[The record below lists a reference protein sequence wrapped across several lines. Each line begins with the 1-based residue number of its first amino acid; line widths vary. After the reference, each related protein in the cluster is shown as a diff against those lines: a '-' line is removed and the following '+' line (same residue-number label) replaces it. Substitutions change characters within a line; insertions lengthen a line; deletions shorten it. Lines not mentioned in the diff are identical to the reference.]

1 METRRRLVEYEHHV
15 AFGALLRQE
24 RSELHALALA
34 ARKRR
39 GGLSEPDIPQPDLL
53 QRTEPLD
60 DPFAGGVFLLLAEE
74 GDRIVHR
81 HLQYV
86 VDRLFAVAD
95 FENLILEAL
104 AAAGF
109 AHQLH
114 VGHELHA
121 DLDESLALALLAAA
135 AGDVERE
142 VRGVESRPLGVGLVG
157 VEFADLVVGLDVGH
171 GVRPRG
177 FADRVLIDHFDR
189 TKRRKVAFDGV
200 EIARFE
206 PRIEQQA
213 PQCGIEDAFG
223 QRRFAAAAHARDA
236 GHHPERNPHVDIL
249 QVVLPGTFHGDPRCR
264 ASPRGGHCDF
274 AASRKVVGRQA
285 FFLFQ

>member
-1 METRRRLVEYEHHV
+1 MTPGDQGVEGVEQLVDVVEMETRRRLVEDEHHV

-24 RSELHALALA
+24 RRELHALTLA

-39 GGLSEPDIPQPDLL
+39 GGLSESDIPQPDLL
-53 QRTEPLD
+53 QGAEPFD

-121 DLDESLALALLAAA
+121 DLDESLALTLLATA

-157 VEFADLVVGLDVGH
+157 VEFADLVVGFDISH
-171 GVRPRG
+171 GIRPRG

-189 TKRRKVAFDGV
+189 TKR
-200 EIARFE
+200 
-206 PRIEQQA
+206 
-213 PQCGIEDAFG
+213 
-223 QRRFAAAAHARDA
+223 
-236 GHHPERNPHVDIL
+236 
-249 QVVLPGTFHGDPRCR
+249 
-264 ASPRGGHCDF
+264 
-274 AASRKVVGRQA
+274 
-285 FFLFQ
+285 